1 MDLKALI
8 RKFILQLAYI
18 IAGAFVCTA
27 AYCSVFPVGKI
38 DVADFMWRILFF
50 CFLTELPVVVY
61 YSRRNLSRREWN
73 IRTGIHTVL
82 LVLIM
87 LTAGKALRLYRGVSD
102 GLILAAIVLLI
113 DGFVRIMTYLKDLST
128 ADEINKKLKEK
139 RKEGKS

>member
-1 MDLKALI
+1 M
-8 RKFILQLAYI
+8 
-18 IAGAFVCTA
+18 
-27 AYCSVFPVGKI
+27 
-38 DVADFMWRILFF
+38 
-50 CFLTELPVVVY
+50 
-61 YSRRNLSRREWN
+61 
-73 IRTGIHTVL
+73 

-87 LTAGKALRLYRGVSD
+87 LTAGKALGLYRGVSD